1 MALDIK
7 IVEEAK
13 KPLAMNPK
21 KFGLWL
27 FIATVIMLFG
37 AWTSAYIVKRGD
49 MGWSE
54 IVVPDLFWV
63 NTAIIMFSSGT
74 MIWAVRAARKNNQ
87 EQLKVALSITTILGI
102 AFVVGQFM
110 AYNQMVEMKEHFTG
124 GPVSHSFVYVLS
136 GAHAV
141 HLISGVIFLIIVLVS
156 AFRLKVDSQNMTQ
169 IEMCATYW
177 HFLDLLWLYLFVFL
191 LLNK

>member
-1 MALDIK
+1 MAVDIK
-7 IVEEAK
+7 IVEEAR

-27 FIATVIMLFG
+27 FMATVVMLFG

-54 IVVPDLFWV
+54 IVLPDLFWV
-63 NTAIIMFSSGT
+63 NTGIILASSVT
-74 MIWAVRAARKNNQ
+74 MIWAVRSAKQNRAEMVKI
-87 EQLKVALSITTILGI
+87 ALGITVILGI
-102 AFVVGQFM
+102 AFVVGQFL
-110 AYNQMVEMKEHFTG
+110 AFDELVALHEHFTG

-136 GAHAV
+136 GAHAL
-141 HLISGVIFLIIVLVS
+141 HLASGVFFLLIALV
-156 AFRLKVDSQNMTQ
+156 AALRGKVHPGNMTLL
-169 IEMCATYW
+169 EMCATYW
-177 HFLDLLWLYLFVFL
+177 HFLDVLWLYLFVFL

>member
-1 MALDIK
+1 MAVDIK
-7 IVEEAK
+7 IVEEAR
-13 KPLAMNPK
+13 KPLSMNPK

-27 FIATVIMLFG
+27 FMATVVMLFG

-54 IVVPDLFWV
+54 IILPDLFFV
-63 NTAIIMFSSGT
+63 NTGVILVSSVA
-74 MIWAVRAARKNNQ
+74 MVWAVRAAKRGLA
-87 EQLKVALSITTILGI
+87 EQLKIAMGVTTILGV
-102 AFVVGQFM
+102 AFLVGQWM
-110 AYNQMVEMKEHFTG
+110 AFDQMVALHEHFTG

-136 GAHAV
+136 GAHGLHV
-141 HLISGVIFLIIVLVS
+141 ISGVAVLAIVLV
-156 AFRLKVDSQNMTQ
+156 AALRGRVRQDNMST

-177 HFLDLLWLYLFVFL
+177 HFLGVLWLYLFVFL